1 MSHCALM
8 RPTFIVS
15 LCLMQDDFTRQGDS
29 TVPQWVNLN
38 KKMQFAFS
46 ALKTRVATRD
56 QKCKQIPRV
65 RTSLNCSNI
74 QQSIFNMV
82 ATKRCAWGTSKND
95 SRYPQRMI
103 KNSNGDLVTFFH
115 FPGPKKNAG
124 KRMRWIVHVAARW

>member
-1 MSHCALM
+1 M

-74 QQSIFNMV
+74 QQSIFDMV
-82 ATKRCAWGTSKND
+82 ATKRCACGTSKND
-95 SRYPQRMI
+95 SRYQQ
-103 KNSNGDLVTFFH
+103 
-115 FPGPKKNAG
+115 
-124 KRMRWIVHVAARW
+124 